1 MKITSKWLEKQFACP
16 EGKAWFLENF
26 KKETTLKK
34 LIEGLIK
41 AEKWSWGEWLIEKSV
56 NQKQAIRVAIFS
68 AELVIDIYEKKYP
81 EDKRPRQAIE
91 AAKAYLKKPN
101 EVNKNAAANAALANA
116 DYAALPKRHAV
127 NTYTEIIGI
136 YEDSLD
142 HDCFTFLLSSILRKV
157 P

>member
-1 MKITSKWLEKQFACP
+1 MKITSKWLEKQNACP

-101 EVNKNAAANAALANA
+101 EVNNAAANRAANAAANAAYAAYAAANA
-116 DYAALPKRHAV
+116 AYAAANAANAADLKETR
-127 NTYTEIIGI
+127 IK
-136 YEDSLD
+136 
-142 HDCFTFLLSSILRKV
+142 ILNYFVEVMK
-157 P
+157 